1 MFFNDRMTTKNGFYQ
16 DPWRS
21 SQFSYPQRQRRN
33 DFFGLPSKLN
43 NERTVPNVRK
53 NKGSNWAHKCDCQDC
68 SYRRYLEL
76 ERERE
81 ISRPNGIQNRQKV
94 RRNPERSEKLSETQ
108 ENHLKTQKTFRVAK
122 THEEPRE
129 AKEIPI
135 LGLRKS
141 RSSEKLDNNQNATSS
156 RKSTTMRN
164 SDQPKAQKIGSRKNL
179 EEEPILV
186 ELEYPEKLENSEL
199 EVDEEII
206 IEPDS

>member
-1 MFFNDRMTTKNGFYQ
+1 MTTNNGFYQ

-33 DFFGLPSKLN
+33 DFFGLPSNLN
-43 NERTVPNVRK
+43 NERTAPNVRK

-94 RRNPERSEKLSETQ
+94 RRNPERSEKLSKKQ
-108 ENHLKTQKTFRVAK
+108 ENHLKTQKTFRAAK
-122 THEEPRE
+122 THEEPPE

-135 LGLRKS
+135 LGLGKS
-141 RSSEKLDNNQNATSS
+141 RSSEILDNKQNATSS

>member
-1 MFFNDRMTTKNGFYQ
+1 MTSNNGVYQ

-33 DFFGLPSKLN
+33 DFFGLPSNLN
-43 NERTVPNVRK
+43 NERTAPNVRK

-94 RRNPERSEKLSETQ
+94 RRNPERSEKLSKKQ
-108 ENHLKTQKTFRVAK
+108 ENHLKTQKTFRAAK
-122 THEEPRE
+122 TYEEPRE

-135 LGLRKS
+135 FGLRKS
-141 RSSEKLDNNQNATSS
+141 RSSEKLDNNQKAKSS
-156 RKSTTMRN
+156 KKSTTIRI

-186 ELEYPEKLENSEL
+186 ELDYPEKLENSEL

>member
-1 MFFNDRMTTKNGFYQ
+1 M
-16 DPWRS
+16 
-21 SQFSYPQRQRRN
+21 
-33 DFFGLPSKLN
+33 
-43 NERTVPNVRK
+43 
-53 NKGSNWAHKCDCQDC
+53 CDCQDC

-94 RRNPERSEKLSETQ
+94 RRNPQRSEKLSETQ
-108 ENHLKTQKTFRVAK
+108 ENHLNTQKTFRVAK
-122 THEEPRE
+122 THEEPSE

-141 RSSEKLDNNQNATSS
+141 RASEKLDNNQNATSS
-156 RKSTTMRN
+156 RRSTTMRN